1 MPAGFDA
8 DVEDA
13 EISGAIGMRRKLSR
27 CMQLLSPDARPLVQT
42 QALARLHSVPPQT
55 TRVPASSSLL
65 SFLEETHARETLI
78 SASFDCRHEIEGRSG
93 LDRSTFVRSPT
104 TMKDACSSPLPSIHI
119 SQELKTPRKLEH
131 IVLVHYRD
139 LKEETSSSVPQLL
152 SKGPTGQG
160 AETSSVADSAH
171 INTSTFVNPSS
182 YVPITTNVDWSMPT
196 ITSVFKG
203 VDSGNELSGVP
214 FVESVPGSGLQ
225 VTSLPGNSI
234 TGPISALTGSIF
246 PPYTASSTNTESLK
260 GSMNPFL
267 LNQVTSLNLIPNEG
281 QNVQGTS
288 HAAGSFGFQF
298 NDENPPSTWS
308 ESHSLKQKLIDT
320 EEQKFS
326 FQQLSCTDA
335 LSTRDS
341 IAQNEER
348 IKSLHDDF
356 NVLREPYSQ
365 PLTVDDI
372 IQVEEEN
379 AAVADH
385 PVDKDCV
392 SNDSVQRYEVSHE
405 NQLDLAHPSDL
416 NEQEEKAPTVFKN
429 SLGMDIYDNDP
440 GGSFERW
447 MDKELGND
455 CSDIRMASDSC
466 SYWNAFDT
474 QNDKVFSSLS
484 RHIQLDVD
492 SVAPSLSQEQLFSID
507 DFSPDWA
514 YSGDETKVLI
524 SGVFLG
530 GVQPSSKKWC
540 CMFGEVE
547 VSAQVLTTNA
557 IRCQAPP
564 HSPGRVP
571 FYITCSNRL
580 ACSEV
585 KEFEYRENPT
595 GTAISESLKT
605 ESEDEMY
612 LQIRFAKMLSLG
624 SDKKMLLC
632 STENCAKCIVKKSL
646 AHMLID
652 DEPGWEKIDKE
663 TKTCQGHP
671 WNLRDALLE
680 KLLKGRLYEWLVCKL
695 HEDGKGPNILD
706 DKGQGAIHLAAALGY
721 EWAMTSIIAAGVNPS
736 FRDARGRTALHW
748 AAYYGREQTVVT
760 LLKLGAYPGAVED
773 PTSKFPVGKTAADL
787 ASSRGHKGI
796 AAYLAEADLTSHLT
810 SMSITENVMGS
821 VSASLAAEEA
831 VETVEGKNIFSFDVE
846 SGQIPL
852 RESLAAVRNSA
863 HAAAQIHAAF
873 SAQSFR
879 QLQSTKN
886 AEQSDIA
893 YEVMLSLNNRIH
905 KTGHFNEYLHISA
918 IKIQQKYRGWK
929 RRKEFLKIRNRIVKI
944 QAHVRGHQV
953 RKQYKKVVWSVGI
966 VEKVILRW
974 RRKGSG
980 LRGYRAEKTTGTAE
994 KEVEMADEYDFL
1006 HVGRKQK
1013 AAGIEKALARV
1024 KSMVRYPEAREQYS
1038 RLMESS
1044 SKTKVSSVYSSSDQ
1058 VDSSDEKNLIEQDP
1072 PAS

>member
-1 MPAGFDA
+1 MAAEEKRLKKGQRKSVKKAIMSIDMRQILAEAKSRWLRPT
-8 DVEDA
+8 
-13 EISGAIGMRRKLSR
+13 EISTILRNYHRFNITPDPPNLPPGGSLFLFDRKALRYFRKDGHRWKKKKDGKTVREAHEKLKSGNIDILHCYYAHGEDDDNFQRR
-27 CMQLLSPDARPLVQT
+27 CYWLLDGQ
-42 QALARLHSVPPQT
+42 
-55 TRVPASSSLL
+55 
-65 SFLEETHARETLI
+65 
-78 SASFDCRHEIEGRSG
+78 
-93 LDRSTFVRSPT
+93 
-104 TMKDACSSPLPSIHI
+104 
-119 SQELKTPRKLEH
+119 LEH

-139 LKEETSSSVPQLL
+139 LNEEISSSDPQLL

-160 AETSSVADSAH
+160 AETSSVADSAQ

-182 YVPITTNVDWSMPT
+182 YAPITTNVDWSMPT
-196 ITSVFKG
+196 ASSEFVG
-203 VDSGNELSGVP
+203 VDSGNDLSGVP
-214 FVESVPGSGLQ
+214 LVESIPGSGFQ
-225 VTSLPGNSI
+225 VASLPGNSI

-246 PPYTASSTNTESLK
+246 PPYTASSMNTESLN
-260 GSMNPFL
+260 GSMNPFF

-298 NDENPPSTWS
+298 NNENSPSTWS
-308 ESHSLKQKLIDT
+308 ESHSLKQKLTDT
-320 EEQKFS
+320 EEQNFS
-326 FQQLSCTDA
+326 LQQLSCTDA
-335 LSTRDS
+335 LGTRSRDS

-348 IKSLHDDF
+348 IKFSLHDDF
-356 NVLREPYSQ
+356 NVLPEPYSQ

-385 PVDKDCV
+385 PEDKDCV
-392 SNDSVQRYEVSHE
+392 SNDSVQRYEISHE
-405 NQLDLAHPSDL
+405 SQLDLAPPSDL
-416 NEQEEKAPTVFKN
+416 NEQEVKVPTVFKN
-429 SLGMDIYDNDP
+429 SSGMDIYENDP
-440 GGSFERW
+440 GDSFERW

-455 CSDIRMASDSC
+455 CSDILMASDSC
-466 SYWNAFDT
+466 SYWNAIDT

-507 DFSPDWA
+507 DFAPDWA

-530 GVQPSSKKWC
+530 GVQPSSIKWC

-585 KEFEYRENPT
+585 REFEYRENPT
-595 GTAISESLKT
+595 GTAILESLKA
-605 ESEDEMY
+605 ESEDEMF

-624 SDKKMLLC
+624 SDKKRLLC

-646 AHMLID
+646 SHMLID
-652 DEPGWEKIDKE
+652 DEPGWEKIEKE
-663 TKTCQGHP
+663 TKPCQGHL

-748 AAYYGREQTVVT
+748 AAYYGREQTIVT

-773 PTSKFPVGKTAADL
+773 PTSKFPVGETAADL

-821 VSASLAAEEA
+821 VSASLAAEKA
-831 VETVEGKNIFSFDVE
+831 VETVEVQNNFSFDVE

-879 QLQSTKN
+879 QLQLTKN
-886 AEQSDIA
+886 AKKSDIA
-893 YEVMLSLNNRIH
+893 YEVMLSPLKNRIH
-905 KTGHFNEYLHISA
+905 QIGHFNLHISA

-929 RRKEFLKIRNRIVKI
+929 RRKEFQKIRDRIVKI
-944 QAHVRGHQV
+944 QSVNTSG
-953 RKQYKKVVWSVGI
+953 KQACKDNDGESKSGGNPTNHP
-966 VEKVILRW
+966 
-974 RRKGSG
+974 GS
-980 LRGYRAEKTTGTAE
+980 TAN
-994 KEVEMADEYDFL
+994 
-1006 HVGRKQK
+1006 
-1013 AAGIEKALARV
+1013 
-1024 KSMVRYPEAREQYS
+1024 
-1038 RLMESS
+1038 SS
-1044 SKTKVSSVYSSSDQ
+1044 SELSPS
-1058 VDSSDEKNLIEQDP
+1058 EKQERKSKNESLRKLEEKFQN
-1072 PAS
+1072 S